1 MKKILYIMFVST
13 VSLIFTSKTYAMGI
27 FQSDINYIPM
37 PLTNIGFTI
46 IDNLGVRTTVEHGS
60 IDGKDYIS
68 GYSGLIL
75 NVIPLKNI
83 TSISF
88 TETSNAKASLPANL
102 IDKLDNKPLMAIVHL
117 KDNKVLNI
125 IVDGSLICYGKTPY
139 GYVRIKLT
147 LIDSIEDIRL
157 IKKEKIH

>member
-1 MKKILYIMFVST
+1 MLV
-13 VSLIFTSKTYAMGI
+13 FTNKTYAMGI
-27 FQSDINYIPM
+27 FQSDIGYIPM
-37 PLTNIGFTI
+37 PPTNISFTI

-68 GYSGLIL
+68 GYNGLIL

-83 TSISF
+83 TFVSF
-88 TETSNAKASLPANL
+88 TETSNAKTSLPADL

-157 IKKEKIH
+157 LKKEKIH